1 MTGGQGTV
9 LDQLQNGRTEAQ
21 QPQRVRNGRAGFA
34 HAGGSLLLRH
44 FIGAHQ
50 LLIAEGF
57 FNRVEI
63 RALQIF
69 NQRQLHRLFVV
80 GLNDHDRHI
89 GKPGQPC
96 RTPAAFARDDLIE
109 PGRQPA
115 YRQRLDN
122 AVHPNGIRQGIQLF
136 RVEGFARLKRI
147 RFDFL
152 QRQRYCTLAGRVRLL
167 VIVPNQG
174 AKALAKT
181 LSHCHMRCSSHCSF
195 ARISC
200 ATAS

>member
-1 MTGGQGTV
+1 MTGGERPV
-9 LDQLQNGRTEAQ
+9 LHQLQNGRAEAQ
-21 QPQRVRNGRAGFA
+21 QAQRVCDRGAGFA
-34 HAGGSLLLRH
+34 HAGRSLLLRH

-69 NQRQLHRLFVV
+69 NQRQLHRFFVV
-80 GLNDHDRHI
+80 GFDHHDRHI
-89 GKPGQPC
+89 GEASQSRGAPTALAC
-96 RTPAAFARDDLIE
+96 DDLIE

-122 AVHPNGIRQGIQLF
+122 AVHPDGIRQGIQLF